1 VVVRLGIVE
10 ARAQAANGLPMDSL
24 GMWCRVAMEV
34 AGGFHR
40 VVEVHTRE
48 ATFECMVEVVG
59 CLVMGVL
66 EWRFLPLFLVTKD
79 LNSVMEFYKSCS
91 FLVYVFPLGFGALN
105 YCLLLMMDS
114 SS

>member
-40 VVEVHTRE
+40 VVEVRTRE

-59 CLVMGVL
+59 CFGDGSARMEVLASVLGYEGSQQCNGVL
-66 EWRFLPLFLVTKD
+66 QVLFFLGLCVASRLRRA
-79 LNSVMEFYKSCS
+79 E
-91 FLVYVFPLGFGALN
+91 
-105 YCLLLMMDS
+105 LLLAS
-114 SS
+114 S